1 MSIIKN
7 LLQAET
13 KNTDVRPANLS
24 TKKVFIIV
32 AIIIAITVFL
42 DNPANSINIDIY
54 NYDSA
59 IRFNL
64 RPTII
69 IFTGIFF
76 GPFWGALA
84 GGLIDLFSFNLWQS
98 HLDFNL
104 AIHLASI
111 FRGFLAGYL
120 YNYYFKSFSLK
131 TVFFSVSIPFISVS
145 TIMIPGILYL
155 HYSVDLVT
163 NIQNRSLILLAYLP
177 LVVPIIYYI
186 LNYIKQ
192 NKDIR
197 VMHDRLQELVKIDDL
212 TGVSSRRH
220 FLEYLNKMISYS
232 KRQTKPLTLISIDL
246 DNFKLINDKL
256 GHSTGDRVLEAVGN
270 LLKNEIRNEDM
281 AARIGGD
288 EFAVLLIGTD
298 LEKATI
304 LARRLNHNLKKI
316 KIKGLNK
323 IITASIGLTE
333 LENYDDSDSFLE
345 RSDKALYQAKNNGK
359 DQLAIV
365 D

>member
-1 MSIIKN
+1 
-7 LLQAET
+7 
-13 KNTDVRPANLS
+13 
-24 TKKVFIIV
+24 
-32 AIIIAITVFL
+32 
-42 DNPANSINIDIY
+42 
-54 NYDSA
+54 
-59 IRFNL
+59 
-64 RPTII
+64 
-69 IFTGIFF
+69 
-76 GPFWGALA
+76 
-84 GGLIDLFSFNLWQS
+84 
-98 HLDFNL
+98 
-104 AIHLASI
+104 
-111 FRGFLAGYL
+111 
-120 YNYYFKSFSLK
+120 
-131 TVFFSVSIPFISVS
+131 
-145 TIMIPGILYL
+145 MIPVILYL

-177 LVVPIIYYI
+177 LAVPIIYYI

-220 FLEYLNKMISYS
+220 
-232 KRQTKPLTLISIDL
+232 LTLISTDL

-270 LLKNEIRNEDM
+270 SLKNEIRNEDM

-304 LARRLNHNLKKI
+304 IAGRLNHNLKKT
-316 KIKGLNK
+316 KIEGLNK

-333 LENYDDSDSFLE
+333 LENYDDNDSFLE

>member
-1 MSIIKN
+1 
-7 LLQAET
+7 
-13 KNTDVRPANLS
+13 
-24 TKKVFIIV
+24 
-32 AIIIAITVFL
+32 
-42 DNPANSINIDIY
+42 
-54 NYDSA
+54 
-59 IRFNL
+59 
-64 RPTII
+64 
-69 IFTGIFF
+69 
-76 GPFWGALA
+76 
-84 GGLIDLFSFNLWQS
+84 
-98 HLDFNL
+98 
-104 AIHLASI
+104 
-111 FRGFLAGYL
+111 
-120 YNYYFKSFSLK
+120 
-131 TVFFSVSIPFISVS
+131 
-145 TIMIPGILYL
+145 MIPVILYL

-177 LVVPIIYYI
+177 LAVPIIYYI

-220 FLEYLNKMISYS
+220 
-232 KRQTKPLTLISIDL
+232 LTLISTDL

-270 LLKNEIRNEDM
+270 SLKNEIRNEDM

-298 LEKATI
+298 LEKASI

>member
-1 MSIIKN
+1 
-7 LLQAET
+7 
-13 KNTDVRPANLS
+13 
-24 TKKVFIIV
+24 
-32 AIIIAITVFL
+32 
-42 DNPANSINIDIY
+42 
-54 NYDSA
+54 
-59 IRFNL
+59 
-64 RPTII
+64 
-69 IFTGIFF
+69 
-76 GPFWGALA
+76 
-84 GGLIDLFSFNLWQS
+84 
-98 HLDFNL
+98 
-104 AIHLASI
+104 
-111 FRGFLAGYL
+111 
-120 YNYYFKSFSLK
+120 
-131 TVFFSVSIPFISVS
+131 
-145 TIMIPGILYL
+145 MIPVILYL

-177 LVVPIIYYI
+177 LAVPIIYYI

-220 FLEYLNKMISYS
+220 
-232 KRQTKPLTLISIDL
+232 LTLISTDL

-270 LLKNEIRNEDM
+270 SLKNEIRNEDM

-304 LARRLNHNLKKI
+304 IAGRLNHNLKKT
-316 KIKGLNK
+316 KIEGLNK